1 MGGLAL
7 DDCFALFLFRL
18 NHVLMEQVPLPELVI
33 CQVFGY

>member
-7 DDCFALFLFRL
+7 DDGFALFLFCF
-18 NHVLMEQVPLPELVI
+18 NHVLVEKVPLPELVI